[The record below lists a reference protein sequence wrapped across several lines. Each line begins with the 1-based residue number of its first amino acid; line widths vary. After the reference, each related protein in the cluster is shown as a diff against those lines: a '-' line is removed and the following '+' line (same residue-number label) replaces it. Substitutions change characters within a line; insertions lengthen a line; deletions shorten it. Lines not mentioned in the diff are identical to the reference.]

1 MRGWLDMAEGR
12 RVKVVRVATTPQD
25 GAWLLELSCG
35 HRLVVTAAA
44 EPVRDD
50 ATCLE
55 CEKSI
60 DVQRRV
66 VV

>member
-1 MRGWLDMAEGR
+1 MTGEGR
-12 RVKVVRVATTPQD
+12 RVKVVRVATTHG

-35 HRLVVTAAA
+35 HRLTVTAAA

-55 CEKSI
+55 CELRPESGGA
-60 DVQRRV
+60 QR
-66 VV
+66 